1 MLENL
6 SSSQQAD
13 VQAKQKIVF
22 ILKLLGEFL
31 SNFSLSNHFS
41 HNLYSLSLAKYLYGS
56 YGTSIIV
63 R

>member
-31 SNFSLSNHFS
+31 CI
-41 HNLYSLSLAKYLYGS
+41 LSLRGL
-56 YGTSIIV
+56 
-63 R
+63 